1 MILLVFIISDF
12 PYSTTKYNSKLDKH
26 TVENIFSIILT
37 SGIVLD
43 ISNGILFKLSLMN
56 IKDHNQIFIL
66 MFIA

>member
-43 ISNGILFKLSLMN
+43 ISNGILFKWSLMN
-56 IKDHNQIFIL
+56 INDHNQIFIL